1 MNDHITRQTQ
11 AFVADVA
18 NTNVP
23 ANVQT
28 LAQDGVAKAREALV
42 TWTAAAQSGA
52 RAIDEVML
60 ANRSRAKTI
69 GDKVLSNA
77 EAAAEAAFDAAQGFA
92 RAETLSELVRQQAKF
107 VQEQLAIA
115 SQQGNALLE
124 LSAKIAQETTD
135 TLSAIGKKS
144 AGDLQKAG
152 Q

>member
-1 MNDHITRQTQ
+1 MNEYIARQTQ
-11 AFVADVA
+11 AFLTDVA
-18 NTNVP
+18 NTKVP
-23 ANVQT
+23 AEVQAI
-28 LAQDGVAKAREALV
+28 AQDCVAKAHEAF
-42 TWTAAAQSGA
+42 AQWRDATHSGT

-60 ANRSRAKTI
+60 ANRSGAKAI
-69 GDKVLSNA
+69 VDKIFSNA
-77 EAAAEAAFDAAQGFA
+77 EASAGAAFEAAQGFA